1 MVVAQMCKYHSFFFR
16 NWQAYNRQVFLKAY
30 VRKLDPF
37 VPRYNTQVSLLF
49 EYQLVNYKLS
59 WIRNVTFKQAFLYFS
74 FNVFK
79 IPYSTEII
87 QLFVYYSYSLSY
99 RVKKPTFSYRHN
111 SGYKYRE
118 DNVSPV
124 ITEESVCSFIP
135 IPPDSIIAPN
145 CE

>member
-1 MVVAQMCKYHSFFFR
+1 M
-16 NWQAYNRQVFLKAY
+16 
-30 VRKLDPF
+30 
-37 VPRYNTQVSLLF
+37 
-49 EYQLVNYKLS
+49 NYKLS

-87 QLFVYYSYSLSY
+87 QLFVYYSQRLSY

-135 IPPDSIIAPN
+135 IPPDVLLLQIASN
-145 CE
+145 